1 MLTADVPSD
10 GRTKSF
16 RPTQKI
22 AQGQSEGKT
31 VQLANAQIDH
41 VGIVVHD
48 LDDALATYCG
58 ILGFPILERLHAPDH
73 GVEIAFLDAG
83 RTTIE
88 LLSPTDEESGT
99 ARFLARRGEG
109 SHHVCFAVPDIA
121 QTLQELRAK
130 GVHLIDETPRQ
141 GIHGLVAFLHPQAA
155 HGVMIELLQKDRAH
169 RLE

>member
-1 MLTADVPSD
+1 MGFT
-10 GRTKSF
+10 
-16 RPTQKI
+16 
-22 AQGQSEGKT
+22 
-31 VQLANAQIDH
+31 NAQIDH
-41 VGIVVHD
+41 FGIVVHD
-48 LDDALATYCG
+48 LDDALATYCD
-58 ILGFPILERLHAPDH
+58 ILGFRLLERLDAPEH

-121 QTLQELRAK
+121 HTLKELRAR
-130 GVHLIDETPRQ
+130 GVRLIDETPRQ
-141 GIHGLVAFLHPQAA
+141 GVHGLVAFLHPQTA

>member
-1 MLTADVPSD
+1 M
-10 GRTKSF
+10 
-16 RPTQKI
+16 
-22 AQGQSEGKT
+22 
-31 VQLANAQIDH
+31 QLANAQIDH

-130 GVHLIDETPRQ
+130 GVRLIDETPRQ